1 MIIIAAYAL
10 MFNHLIKS
18 GAFVLQQTTYKNR
31 ENIDIINTFSVF
43 CFVLNMRTLFNNMH
57 MRVRYFNTFLFKFS
71 D

>member
-31 ENIDIINTFSVF
+31 GNIDINNIFSIF
-43 CFVLNMRTLFNNMH
+43 FFVLNIWILFDNIAK
-57 MRVRYFNTFLFKFS
+57 Y
-71 D
+71 

>member
-31 ENIDIINTFSVF
+31 ENIDIINTFSIF
-43 CFVLNMRTLFNNMH
+43 YFVLNMWIL
-57 MRVRYFNTFLFKFS
+57 
-71 D
+71 